1 MKKTLA
7 ILLTLSV
14 LLSVSLLAGCA
25 QSAATTTA
33 ESTTTQMTTAATT
46 STAPAESEPTKI
58 SVTDMSGRT
67 VTLDAPA
74 SKIVALTPSDC
85 EILYAIGAGDTLVGR
100 GEYCDYPAEVNDL
113 PAVKSGSETNIEEII
128 ALQPQVVIMS
138 MMAQTPEQV
147 DALEKAG
154 IKVVASDASSIAGVY
169 DAISLI
175 GAVTG
180 KSQEAGQVIAQMK
193 ATFDEVAAKSDANNG
208 KTIYF
213 EVSPLQYGL
222 WTAGKGTF
230 MDELA
235 GMLGLTNAFADIE
248 GWGEITQEQVIERDP
263 DYIVTIAMYFGEGV
277 KPVDEILERDGWQNM
292 KAIKNKMIFN
302 ADSNEISRPGPRLAN
317 AIQSLFEFVY
327 PAGGQ

>member
-1 MKKTLA
+1 MRKTCA
-7 ILLTLSV
+7 ILLMLSV
-14 LLSVSLLAGCA
+14 LVSASLFAGCA
-25 QSAATTTA
+25 QSAATTRLETTA
-33 ESTTTQMTTAATT
+33 TEMTTAATT
-46 STAPAESEPTKI
+46 STAATESAPTKI
-58 SVTDMSGRT
+58 SVTDMSGRP

-74 SKIVALTPSDC
+74 DKIVALTPSDC

-128 ALQPQVVIMS
+128 ALQPQVVVMS

-147 DALEKAG
+147 AALEKAG
-154 IKVVASDASSIAGVY
+154 IKVVASDASSVAGVY
-169 DAISLI
+169 EAISLI

-180 KSQEAGQVIAQMK
+180 KNQEAGQVIAQMK
-193 ATFDEVAAKSDANNG
+193 ATFDEITAKSDVNNG

-235 GMLGLTNAFADIE
+235 GMLGLTNAFADVE

-317 AIQSLFEFVY
+317 AIQSLYDFVY